1 MSDPDPEGFA
11 DGRLTLRRAEVATL
25 TLHAPA
31 TRNAMTRA
39 MWEALPGICGS
50 ISADPGIR
58 VLIVTG
64 AGDTVCAGADISEFA
79 AVYATRDAAA
89 AYNAAVRAGQA
100 ALRGVAQPVLALIRG
115 ACVGGGCGIALAC
128 DLRFAGQSA
137 VFAITPAKLGI
148 AYSPADTAQLIEKVG
163 PARAKDILFS
173 ARKIDATEALS
184 IGLIDR
190 LCPDQ
195 SLAQSVGDYAQMLTQ
210 VSPASLR
217 VTKATVNA
225 LCSVPGAAA
234 IDLETVEREIAAL
247 FSGPDFAEGR
257 AAFMARRKPVWP

>member
-1 MSDPDPEGFA
+1 MSDPDPEGSA

-25 TLHAPA
+25 TLNAPA
-31 TRNAMTRA
+31 TRNAMTRT
-39 MWEALPGICGS
+39 MWEALPVICAS
-50 ISADPGIR
+50 ISAEPGIR

-64 AGDTVCAGADISEFA
+64 AGDTFCAGADISEFA
-79 AVYATRDAAA
+79 AVYATPESAA

-100 ALRGVAQPVLALIRG
+100 ALRAVVQPVIALIRG

-137 VFAITPAKLGI
+137 VFAITPARLGI

-173 ARKIDATEALS
+173 ARKIDGAEALS

-190 LCPDQ
+190 LCPDHA
-195 SLAQSVGDYAQMLTQ
+195 LAQSVSDYARMLTQ

-225 LCSVPGAAA
+225 LSPIPGAAA
-234 IDLETVEREIAAL
+234 TNLDTVDREIAAL